1 TAVTAAFVTSVLQD
15 RPTPDVL
22 ARLRGRHSG
31 RLGTIGVDGDAA
43 TSAEAMGVFSRRR
56 SGASVV
62 YGWITDVAVR
72 PAGWRTYLLSVENI
86 DAALANLRGRAEMID
101 WGSATQEVDR

>member
-1 TAVTAAFVTSVLQD
+1 MTAAFVPAVLQD
-15 RPTPDVL
+15 RPTPAVL

-31 RLGTIGVDGDAA
+31 RLVTIGVDDDAA
-43 TSAEAMGVFSRRR
+43 TSAEVMGVFSRQRI
-56 SGASVV
+56 GASVV
-62 YGWITDVAVR
+62 YGSITEVAGR
-72 PAGWRTYLLSVENI
+72 PSGSLTYELSGENI